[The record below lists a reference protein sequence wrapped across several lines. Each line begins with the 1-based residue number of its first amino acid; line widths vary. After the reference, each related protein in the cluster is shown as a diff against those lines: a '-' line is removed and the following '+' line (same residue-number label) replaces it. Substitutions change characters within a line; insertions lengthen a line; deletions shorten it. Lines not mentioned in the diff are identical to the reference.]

1 MVYELLFVIPER
13 NLQRTKNGEKWKQIK
28 IIKVETTEKKKW
40 KQIENMEKHMQI
52 EFVPKTNSHSYNLI
66 LSKMN

>member
-52 EFVPKTNSHSYNLI
+52 EFVPETKSHSYNLI